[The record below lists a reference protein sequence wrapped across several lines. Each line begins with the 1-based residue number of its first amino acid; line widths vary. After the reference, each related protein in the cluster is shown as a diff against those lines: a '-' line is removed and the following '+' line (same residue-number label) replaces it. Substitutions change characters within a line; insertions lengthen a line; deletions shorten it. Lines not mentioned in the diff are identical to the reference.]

1 MPQHTALKLVHL
13 NHTQHNLHRELL
25 AQMAHKHVEGV
36 LGPQELNKLCLEMYS
51 QLCIKMTQHTQY
63 LEESDSCFGGV
74 GGDNATRMPHNEG
87 Y

>member
-25 AQMAHKHVEGV
+25 AQMTHKHVEGV
-36 LGPQELNKLCLEMYS
+36 LGLQELNTLFVEMCS
-51 QLCIKMTQHTQY
+51 QSGIRITQHTQY

-74 GGDNATRMPHNEG
+74 GGDNTTRMPHNEG
-87 Y
+87 H